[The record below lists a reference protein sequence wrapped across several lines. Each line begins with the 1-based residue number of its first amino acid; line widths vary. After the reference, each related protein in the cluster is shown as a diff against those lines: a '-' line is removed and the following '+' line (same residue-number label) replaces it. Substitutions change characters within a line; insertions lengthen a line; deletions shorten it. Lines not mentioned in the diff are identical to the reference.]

1 VKRFFCCEACWRNP
15 TCGVDC
21 GSCDNEIA
29 ERRLFTLLH
38 QKKATPDEVINQLIS
53 MGWSAVGAMA
63 HVENMQ
69 RRETP

>member
-1 VKRFFCCEACWRNP
+1 
-15 TCGVDC
+15 VDC

-29 ERRLFTLLH
+29 ERRLFTLLRE
-38 QKKATPDEVINQLIS
+38 KKATPDEVINQLIS